1 MLTLYCISRWVGID
15 MEYFITMAIVGAGLG
30 TLLIVIKH
38 ELMLSKLI
46 KVESVAD
53 RLRHMK

>member
-1 MLTLYCISRWVGID
+1 MEFFNIS

-38 ELMLSKLI
+38 ELMLSKLV
-46 KVESVAD
+46 KVESTAD
-53 RLRHMK
+53 KLRHMHK

>member
-1 MLTLYCISRWVGID
+1 
-15 MEYFITMAIVGAGLG
+15 MEYFITLSIVGAGLG
-30 TLLIVIKH
+30 TLLMVMKH
-38 ELMLSKLI
+38 ELMLNKLV

>member
-1 MLTLYCISRWVGID
+1 
-15 MEYFITMAIVGAGLG
+15 MEYFITLSIVGAGLG

-38 ELMLSKLI
+38 ELMLN

-53 RLRHMK
+53 KLRHMK

>member
-1 MLTLYCISRWVGID
+1 

-38 ELMLSKLI
+38 ELMLNN

-53 RLRHMK
+53 KLRHMK